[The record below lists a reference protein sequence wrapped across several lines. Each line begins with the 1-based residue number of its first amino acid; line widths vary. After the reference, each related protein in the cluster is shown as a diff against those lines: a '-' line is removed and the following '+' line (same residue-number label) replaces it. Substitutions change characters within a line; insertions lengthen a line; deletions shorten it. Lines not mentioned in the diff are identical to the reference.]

1 MNPTPLPA
9 SDEVLARFK
18 EEARNEKRGKLK
30 IFLGYAAGVGKTYAM
45 LEAAQQRRGN
55 TDVVAALVETH
66 GRRETEALVK
76 GLDVI
81 PCRQSD
87 YRGIKVCEMD
97 LDAVLARRPGLAL
110 VDELAHTN
118 APDARHPKRYQDVE
132 ELLEAGIDV
141 YTTLN
146 VQHVESLRNDIA
158 QITGVWMRETV
169 PDALIDQANEI
180 ELVDLPP
187 DELLQRLQEGKVYL
201 PEQAALATERFFRK
215 GNLLALRELALRVVA
230 DRVDKQAQAFK
241 TDRGGQKPA
250 GELVMVCLSPGFASD
265 RLVRGARRLA
275 VQLDA
280 DWIAVNVETSD
291 NQRLSTAQQEQ
302 LDRAL
307 RLAERLGARIETI
320 QGAMV
325 AETVVAYARQQNV
338 TKIVIGSP
346 QARRGARLFSQST
359 VNQIVRQAGDIGV
372 YVIGGAAEPI
382 PQKGTTL
389 GYTVEGLRGY
399 GYGALL
405 VGGATLIG
413 FLLRTVFD
421 PANIVM
427 LYLLGVVITAT
438 RWGLGPSI
446 MVSVLGVL
454 AFDFFLVPPYLT
466 FRIQDTQYFFTFLS
480 LLGVGI
486 LLSYITARIRWQT
499 EAAKRRE
506 HEVSTLYNLAKGL
519 ATVAGRANIIST
531 VLESGKR
538 TFGTDGVLFLPDPEK
553 SGVLKPHYGTASIA
567 IGENEVAAATWSF
580 EHGKMAGQG
589 TDTLPN
595 ARARFQPLITSRAAV
610 GVFALM
616 LNDQAPPLNLE
627 RSRLLE
633 AFADLAAVAI
643 ERAQLAE
650 EASHAEVLR
659 NSEKLQSALLNSIS
673 HDVRTP
679 LVSIIGALGSLEEK
693 GMALDEASRASLLQL
708 ALEEADRL
716 NHLITNLLD
725 VSRLEAGAIKLSREP
740 SDLQE
745 IIGVALERLG
755 NRGSRHQIIVRL
767 PKDLPFVSAD
777 SSLMAQVFVNVL
789 DNAVKYS
796 PEGSQIDIS
805 ARVGNRGEVEVQV
818 ADTGIGI
825 PPDDLEMV
833 FDKFYRVQ
841 RPENVAG
848 SGLGLAIAKGLV
860 EAHGGRISARNR
872 SPQGTI
878 LQFTLPVWVD
888 QK

>member
-1 MNPTPLPA
+1 MNSRPLPA
-9 SDEVLARFK
+9 PDEVLARFK

-66 GRRETEALVK
+66 GRRETEALLN

-87 YRGIKVCEMD
+87 YRGIKVREMD
-97 LDAVLARRPGLAL
+97 LDAILGRHPGLAL

-158 QITGVWMRETV
+158 QITGVWMRETI
-169 PDALIDQANEI
+169 PDAMIDQANEI

-241 TDRGGQKPA
+241 TDRGGQKAA

-280 DWIAVNVETSD
+280 DLIAVNVETSD
-291 NQRLSTAQQEQ
+291 NQRLSPAQKEQ

-320 QGAMV
+320 QGGSV
-325 AETVVAYARQQNV
+325 AETVVVYAQKHNV
-338 TKIVIGSP
+338 TKIVIGGP
-346 QARRGARLFSQST
+346 QARKGARLFSQST

-372 YVIGGAAEPI
+372 YVIGGAAEQI
-382 PQKGTTL
+382 SQKGAAL
-389 GYTVEGLRGY
+389 GYTVGELRGY

-405 VGGATLIG
+405 IAAATLLG
-413 FLLRTVFD
+413 FLLHPIFD
-421 PANIVM
+421 PTNIVM
-427 LYLLGVVITAT
+427 FYLLGVVITAA

-446 MVSVLGVL
+446 MVSFVGVL
-454 AFDFFLVPPYLT
+454 AFDFFFVPPYLT
-466 FRIQDTQYFFTFLS
+466 FRIQDTQYFFTFIAI
-480 LLGVGI
+480 LGVGI
-486 LLSYITARIRWQT
+486 LLSYITARVRWQT

-506 HEVSTLYNLAKGL
+506 HEVSTLYNLAKRL
-519 ATVAGRANIIST
+519 ATVAGRTNIVNT
-531 VLESGKR
+531 VLESASQ
-538 TFGTDGVLFLPDPEK
+538 TFSVNAVLFLPDAEK
-553 SGVLKPHYGTASIA
+553 NNTLKPYLGEFPVI
-567 IGENEVAAATWSF
+567 IGDNEVAAVTWCF
-580 EHGKMAGQG
+580 EHGKIAGQG

-595 ARARFQPLITSRAAV
+595 ARARFQPLITSRATV
-610 GVFALM
+610 GVFAL
-616 LNDQAPPLNLE
+616 LSDQQAPPLNLE

-643 ERAQLAE
+643 ERAKLAE

-659 NSEKLQSALLNSIS
+659 NSEKLQTALLNSIS

-693 GMALDEASRASLLQL
+693 GVAMDEASRASLLQL
-708 ALEEADRL
+708 AREEADRL

-755 NRGSRHQIIVRL
+755 NRGSKNQIIVRL

-789 DNAVKYS
+789 DNAIKYS
-796 PEGSQIDIS
+796 PEGSPIDIS
-805 ARVGNRGEVEVQV
+805 ARVEKRGEVEVQV
-818 ADTGIGI
+818 ADVGIGI
-825 PPDDLEMV
+825 PPNDLEMV

-878 LQFTLPVWVD
+878 IQFTLPVGVD